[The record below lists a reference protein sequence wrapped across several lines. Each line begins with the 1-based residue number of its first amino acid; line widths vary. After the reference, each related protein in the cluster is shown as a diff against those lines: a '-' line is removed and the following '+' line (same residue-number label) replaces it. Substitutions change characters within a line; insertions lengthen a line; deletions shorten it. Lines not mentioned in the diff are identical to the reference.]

1 MSGSQG
7 SNPTPPARFVVGIDL
22 GTTHCALAAS
32 QIAAPKVFLMDIPQ
46 LVAVGET
53 ADRPLFPSFMYL
65 PAPGELSDDDR
76 RLPWGPSPRVVG
88 ELARRLGA
96 KVPSRL
102 VASAKSWVCHGGV
115 NRRAPILPW
124 NSPDDEP
131 HVSPF
136 DAQVAYLEHLRHV
149 WEHRYPD
156 APLSA
161 QDVVV
166 TVPASF
172 DEGAR
177 ELTTDAAAEAGLGDV
192 RLIEEPQAAFYDYLG
207 THTEDL
213 QARLGDA
220 RLILVVD
227 VGGGTTDLTLVRV
240 RPEAAADENRLER
253 VAVGGHLMLGGDN
266 MDAALAMFALD
277 KAGIERPSDATVWSA
292 IVQSARAAK
301 ERLLAEGGP
310 EEAVISYQGRGS
322 RLLANTRS
330 ITLHRDEAL
339 RVLIDGFLPL
349 SGPDEVAQKA
359 SRAGLTTLG
368 LPFASDA
375 AISRH
380 VCSFLR
386 RHVGAAIEAGA
397 EVRECLPRPDLVL
410 LNGGVFNGHALIERL
425 RGVFDRWFGAG
436 AVGFLDHTS
445 LDTAVARGAV
455 VYGLSRRG
463 VGEAIGGG
471 TARAYYI
478 GVEWEGGRRQ
488 ALCVAPKGL
497 EDGSAVAVPDRVFD
511 LRLDAP
517 VAFPLYVY
525 TGDRA
530 DAPGVV
536 VDPDTDLDPLPALE
550 TVLRDRGRT
559 GSDVPV
565 TLSCA
570 MTETGALEIFL
581 ATVELPPRKWKLEF
595 VLGRESLSEAKA
607 REEAETV
614 AADPV
619 HERFD
624 QAAAAFAKAMTSND
638 PTVARGLRRA
648 VEKAIGPRGQ
658 WSAATCRALWALC
671 LQHEPRRAASDQHEL
686 SWLGLAGWALRPGYG
701 APEDQARIDALW
713 GLREAGP
720 RPANKATWPQWWI
733 LWRRVAAG
741 LDQARQVAL
750 FEELAPWLWR
760 EDNAPVP
767 GPHKHGPVEMMQL
780 LAGLERIGRQYK
792 VRAGDLFLERA
803 GKIGSYWPLARVGAR
818 VLVRADPED
827 AVDADVADRW
837 AQALLALDWPQA
849 EGAAF
854 AAASLGHLTGDARRD
869 LSPQRRKQI
878 ADRLTADKAPAS
890 WIDMVLRGGDVAA
903 SDMKRV
909 FGEGLPVGLKL

>member
-1 MSGSQG
+1 MS
-7 SNPTPPARFVVGIDL
+7 ARFVVGIDL
-22 GTTHCALAAS
+22 GTTHCSLAAS
-32 QIAAPKVFLMDIPQ
+32 QLADPKVFLMDVPQ
-46 LVAVGET
+46 LVAAGET

-88 ELARRLGA
+88 EFARRLGA

-136 DAQVAYLEHLRHV
+136 EAQVAYLDHLRQV

-156 APLSA
+156 APLSS

-177 ELTTDAAAEAGLGDV
+177 ELTSDAAAEAGLGEV

-207 THTEDL
+207 AHTDDL
-213 QARLGDA
+213 EVQLGEA
-220 RLILVVD
+220 KLILVVD

-240 RPEAAADENRLER
+240 RPNEGLGPDENRLER

-277 KAGIERPSDATVWSA
+277 KADIERPSDATLWSA

-301 ERLLAEGGP
+301 ERLLEGDGP

-330 ITLHRDEAL
+330 IAVTREEVQQ
-339 RVLIDGFLPL
+339 VLLDGFLPR
-349 SGPDEVAQKA
+349 SASDEVAQKA

-380 VCSFLR
+380 ICSFLR
-386 RHVGAAIEAGA
+386 RHTGAAVEAGA
-397 EVRECLPRPDLVL
+397 DVHEGLPRPDLVL
-410 LNGGVFNGHALIERL
+410 LNGGVFNGHTLIERL
-425 RGVFDRWFGAG
+425 REVFDGWFGAG
-436 AVGFLDHTS
+436 GVRFLDHTS

-463 VGEAIGGG
+463 IGEAVGGG
-471 TARAYYI
+471 TARSYYI
-478 GVEWEGGRRQ
+478 GVEGEGGRRQ
-488 ALCVAPKGL
+488 ALCIAPKGM
-497 EDGSAVAVPDRVFD
+497 EDGTSASVPDRVFD

-536 VDPDTDLDPLPALE
+536 VDPDAELDPLPALE

-565 TLSCA
+565 TLSSS
-570 MTETGALEIFL
+570 MTQTGALEIFL

-595 VLGRESLSEAKA
+595 VLGRESFSEAKA
-607 REEAETV
+607 REAQASIE
-614 AADPV
+614 ADPV
-619 HERFD
+619 HEKFE
-624 QAAAAFAKAMTSND
+624 QAAIAFGNAMGND
-638 PTVARGLRRA
+638 DPKLARGLRRS
-648 VEKAIGPRGQ
+648 VEKTIGPRGQ
-658 WSAATCRALWALC
+658 WSAATCRALWSVC
-671 LQHEPRRAASDQHEL
+671 LEHEARRGASEQHEL

-701 APEDQARIDALW
+701 APEDDARVDALW
-713 GLREAGP
+713 GLREAGL
-720 RPANKATWPQWWI
+720 RRVSKATWPQWWI
-733 LWRRVAAG
+733 LWRRVASG
-741 LDQARQVAL
+741 LDATRQVQL
-750 FEELAPWLWR
+750 FEELEPWLWR
-760 EDNAPVP
+760 EGAGSVD

-780 LAGLERIGRQYK
+780 LSGLERIPREAK
-792 VRAGDLFLERA
+792 ERCGDLFLERA
-803 GKIGSYWPLARVGAR
+803 KKTGSYWPLARVGAR
-818 VLVRADPED
+818 VPVRADPED
-827 AVDADVADRW
+827 AVDSSVAQRW
-837 AQALLALDWPQA
+837 VTELLALDWDAA

-854 AAASLGHLTGDARRD
+854 AAASLGRLTGDARRD
-869 LSPQRRKQI
+869 LSPQLRKTV
-878 ADRLTADKAPAS
+878 AERLTAAKAPAS
-890 WIDMVLRGGDVAA
+890 WIDMVLRGTDMAA

>member
-1 MSGSQG
+1 VS
-7 SNPTPPARFVVGIDL
+7 ARFVVGIDL
-22 GTTHCALAAS
+22 GTTHCSLAAS
-32 QIAAPKVFLMDIPQ
+32 QLADPKVFLMDVPQ
-46 LVAVGET
+46 LVAAGET

-76 RLPWGPSPRVVG
+76 RLPWGVSPRVVG
-88 ELARRLGA
+88 EFARRLGA

-136 DAQVAYLEHLRHV
+136 EAQVAYLEHLRQV

-156 APLSA
+156 APLAS

-177 ELTTDAAAEAGLGDV
+177 ELTTDAAAEAGLGEV

-207 THTEDL
+207 AHTDDL
-213 QARLGDA
+213 EAQLGDA
-220 RLILVVD
+220 KLILVVD

-240 RPEAAADENRLER
+240 RPDDGREANENRLER

-301 ERLLAEGGP
+301 ERLLAADGP

-322 RLLANTRS
+322 RLLASTRS
-330 ITLHRDEAL
+330 IAVVREEVQ
-339 RVLIDGFLPL
+339 RVLLDGFLPL
-349 SGPDEVAQKA
+349 SAADEVAQKV

-375 AISRH
+375 AVSRH

-386 RHVGAAIEAGA
+386 RHVNAAVEAGA
-397 EVRECLPRPDLVL
+397 QVAAGLPRPDLVL

-425 RGVFDRWFGAG
+425 RQVFDGWFGAG
-436 AVGFLDHTS
+436 GVRFLEHTS

-478 GVEWEGGRRQ
+478 GVEGDTGRRQ
-488 ALCVAPKGL
+488 ALCVAPKGM
-497 EDGSAVAVPDRVFD
+497 EDGASASVPDRVFD

-536 VDPDTDLDPLPALE
+536 VDPDAELDPLPALE

-565 TLSCA
+565 TLSSS
-570 MTETGALEIFL
+570 MTQTGALEIFL

-607 REEAETV
+607 REAQASVE
-614 AADPV
+614 ADPI
-619 HERFD
+619 HDKFELA
-624 QAAAAFAKAMTSND
+624 QAAFSNAMGTDD
-638 PTVARGLRRA
+638 PKVARGLRRA

-658 WSAATCRALWALC
+658 WSAATCRALWAVC
-671 LQHEPRRAASDQHEL
+671 LTHEPRRGASDQHEL

-701 APEDQARIDALW
+701 APEDDARIDALW
-713 GLREAGP
+713 SLREVGLR
-720 RPANKATWPQWWI
+720 RANKGTWPQWWI

-741 LDQARQVAL
+741 LDATRQVQL
-750 FEELAPWLWR
+750 FEEVEPWLWR
-760 EDNAPVP
+760 EGGAPL
-767 GPHKHGPVEMMQL
+767 GTPHKHGPVEMMQL
-780 LAGLERIGRQYK
+780 VAGLERIPREAK
-792 VRAGDLFLERA
+792 ERCGDLFLERA
-803 GKIGSYWPLARVGAR
+803 KKIGSYWPLARVGAR
-818 VLVRADPED
+818 VPVRADPED
-827 AVDADVADRW
+827 AVDSPVAQRW
-837 AQALLALDWPQA
+837 ASALLALDWDAA

-854 AAASLGHLTGDARRD
+854 AAASLGRLTGDARRD
-869 LSPQRRKQI
+869 LSAQQRKTI
-878 ADRLTADKAPAS
+878 AERLTAAKAPAS
-890 WIDMVLRGGDVAA
+890 WIDMVLRGTGMAA
-903 SDMKRV
+903 SDIKRV

>member
-1 MSGSQG
+1 MS
-7 SNPTPPARFVVGIDL
+7 ARFVVGIDL
-22 GTTHCALAAS
+22 GTTHCSLAAS
-32 QIAAPKVFLMDIPQ
+32 LLADPKVFLLDVPQ
-46 LVAVGET
+46 LVAAGET

-65 PAPGELSDDDR
+65 PAPGELSEDDR

-88 ELARRLGA
+88 EFARRLGA

-136 DAQVAYLEHLRHV
+136 EAQVAYLEHLRQV

-177 ELTTDAAAEAGLGDV
+177 ALTTDAAAEAGLGEV
-192 RLIEEPQAAFYDYLG
+192 RLIEEPQAAFYDFLG
-207 THTEDL
+207 AHTQDL
-213 QARLGDA
+213 ETQLGEA
-220 RLILVVD
+220 KLILVVD

-240 RPEAAADENRLER
+240 RPQHGREVDENRLER

-301 ERLLAEGGP
+301 ERLLAADGP
-310 EEAVISYQGRGS
+310 QEAIISYQGRGS
-322 RLLANTRS
+322 RLLASTRS
-330 ITLHRDEAL
+330 LPVTREEVET
-339 RVLIDGFLPL
+339 VLLDGFLPL
-349 SGPDEVAQKA
+349 SPPDEVAQKT

-386 RHVGAAIEAGA
+386 RHVDAAASAGA
-397 EVRECLPRPDLVL
+397 EVRDGLPRPDLVL
-410 LNGGVFNGHALIERL
+410 LNGGVFNGRTLIDRL
-425 RGVFDRWFGAG
+425 RQVFDRWFGPG
-436 AVGFLDHTS
+436 GVRFLDHTS

-455 VYGLSRRG
+455 VYGLSRHG
-463 VGEAIGGG
+463 VGEAVGGG

-478 GVEWEGGRRQ
+478 GVEGDGGRRQ
-488 ALCVAPKGL
+488 ALCVAPKGM
-497 EDGSAVAVPDRVFD
+497 EDGTSVSVPDRVFD

-525 TGDRA
+525 TGDRT
-530 DAPGVV
+530 DAPGGV
-536 VDPDTDLDPLPALE
+536 VDPSAELDPLPALE
-550 TVLRDRGRT
+550 TVLRDRGRA

-565 TLSCA
+565 TLSA
-570 MTETGALEIFL
+570 SMTPTGALEIFL

-595 VLGRESLSEAKA
+595 VLGRESLSESQA
-607 REEAETV
+607 RQAEAS
-614 AADPV
+614 ALADPV
-619 HERFD
+619 HERFE
-624 QAAAAFAKAMTSND
+624 QAAAAFATAMRTDD
-638 PTVARGLRRA
+638 PKQARGLRRA

-658 WSAATCRALWALC
+658 WSAATCRALWSVC
-671 LQHEPRRAASDQHEL
+671 LEHEARRGASDQHEL

-701 APEDQARIDALW
+701 APDDDGRIDALW
-713 GLREAGP
+713 SLREVGLRRAT
-720 RPANKATWPQWWI
+720 KATWPQWWI

-741 LDQARQVAL
+741 LDGAKQVQL
-750 FEELAPWLWR
+750 FEELEPWLWR
-760 EDNAPVP
+760 DAAAPP

-780 LAGLERIGRQYK
+780 VAGLERVSREAK
-792 VRAGDLFLERA
+792 ERCGDLLLERA
-803 GKIGSYWPLARVGAR
+803 EKIGSYSPLARVGAR
-818 VLVRADPED
+818 VPVRADPED
-827 AVDADVADRW
+827 AVDSAVAQRW
-837 AQALLALDWPQA
+837 VTALLALDWETA

-854 AAASLGHLTGDARRD
+854 AAASLARLTGDARRD
-869 LSPQRRKQI
+869 LSPQSRKTV
-878 ADRLTADKAPAS
+878 AERLTAVKAPAS
-890 WIDMVLRGGDVAA
+890 WIDMVLRGTDMEA
-903 SDMKRV
+903 SDMKRM